1 MSFFSRLIG
10 GDQEKPKRRPPFK
23 ERYDLNRRQPIKQFE
38 QKMLQGMQAE
48 QKEIFV
54 TAFCNNDEEVLQVT
68 ASVGSRK
75 RCSPADDYT
84 NWGIKAKRIEA
95 TEIRQYHNHVVK
107 GDSGFS
113 KQDKKT
119 YPIYREHVKPFGVSI
134 RFFLVY
140 PRRLIGGYGIK
151 EF

>member
-10 GDQEKPKRRPPFK
+10 VNKKKAKRRPPFK
-23 ERYDLNRRQPIKQFE
+23 ERYDLNRRQPIKEFE
-38 QKMLQGMQAE
+38 QKMVQGMKTE

-54 TAFCNNDEEVLQVT
+54 TAFCKNGEVLQVT
-68 ASVGSRK
+68 ASIGSK
-75 RCSPADDYT
+75 YRCSPADDYT
-84 NWGIKAKRIEA
+84 NWGYKAQRIGA
-95 TEIRQYHNHVVK
+95 TEIRQYHNHVLK
-107 GDSGFS
+107 GATGFS

-119 YPIYREHVKPFGVSI
+119 YPIYREHVKTFGVKI